1 MKSPL
6 VTEFVEF
13 LDKELDKEYVITSIY
28 RPTDRDS
35 EHYTGEAIDI
45 ACTTSRHRYNLVT
58 LGIAFGCTRIGIYD
72 RHIHFGFK
80 QEKDQDVIWLGTSK
94 PLNRTS

>member
-6 VTEFVEF
+6 VVGFIDY
-13 LDKELDKEYVITSIY
+13 LDEHLNREYVITSIY
-28 RPTDRDS
+28 RPSDRDS

-45 ACTTSRHRYNLVT
+45 ACTTSRHRFKLVE
-58 LGIAFGCTRIGIYD
+58 LGILFGCTRIGIYP

-80 QEKDQDVIWLGTSK
+80 EEKDQDVIWLGTYNEK
-94 PLNRTS
+94 